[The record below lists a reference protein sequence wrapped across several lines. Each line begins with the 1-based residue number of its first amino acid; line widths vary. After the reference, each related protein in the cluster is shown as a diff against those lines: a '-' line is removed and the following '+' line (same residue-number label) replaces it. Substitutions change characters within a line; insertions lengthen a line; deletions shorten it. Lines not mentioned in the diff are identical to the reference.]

1 MYNHKIGLYQPF
13 LCMFLYL
20 LSIGLELVIEFM
32 MIFLRNQL
40 WNINCTK
47 KNTTQKNSF
56 NFSGIN
62 IDMKQHT
69 PFKPIV
75 IAILSAFAAQQAL
88 AEDRKLILDQVE
100 VVGTTPLKGIGL
112 PLFKIPANIQVANPT
127 AINNQ
132 TGVSIA
138 DYMNNNMQGVTVT
151 ELGGNP
157 WQPEINFRGYSSSP
171 LLGNPQGLSTYV
183 DGVRVNEPFG
193 DVTSWDKIPNFAIG
207 SMQVVPGSNPLYGLN
222 TLGGAITVQTKSGR
236 DNQGA
241 AVEYEAGSWGRQR
254 ALIEYGG
261 VSKDGS
267 VDYML
272 GYQHTTENG
281 WRNFSPSHVNQ
292 LFGKT
297 GWQNETTKLELTYL
311 GSDNKLVGNGLT
323 PEFLLRGD
331 RDQIHT
337 RPDATNN
344 YSHMLALNGSHWL
357 SSDVMLS
364 GNVYYKKSN
373 RGTVN
378 GDGYEGSFTDDG
390 LGGSFLTGYPG
401 ITCTNPANDCE
412 VIGSVFNR
420 TRTSQDSYGATA
432 QATFNQDVM
441 GKENQFVFGAGY
453 DYSLIRFKQNE
464 RVNLSS
470 VSESIVDADITGTAG
485 SDVVFDPTRAPI
497 TDGTGALGQRQTV
510 GLTGKQYTAR
520 LFATDTLSL
529 NEFWHVN
536 AGASWNFTRID
547 NTDTFRGPVTATNP
561 NSLTAR
567 DSYTRLNPTVGLTYT
582 PTKALTVYTSYS
594 ESSRAPTAIELGCS
608 NPAAPCLLPAALADD
623 PPLNQ
628 VVAKTY
634 EFGGRGQ
641 LTDAIS
647 WNAGVYQ
654 AVNHDDIQFTAA
666 NTQTGAGY
674 FKNVGRTKRQG
685 VDLGLNGVIERFKWN
700 ATYSF
705 VHATYDTD
713 VDFVNGSNS
722 SGDADGIYTARSG
735 DRIPVIPQHQLKLR
749 GQYAVSPS
757 WNVGTNL
764 IGYTDQFVLGNEN
777 NSHQAN
783 AANCNAGADCAIG
796 NGKISGYFIVNLDTQ
811 YNFNNGWKM
820 FAKAT
825 NIFDKEYNL
834 SGRLAESLFDASGA
848 FGNES
853 KVRSLLPGAP
863 RAAWIGFRYEF
874 GGKPSLASYD
884 KD

>member
-1 MYNHKIGLYQPF
+1 
-13 LCMFLYL
+13 
-20 LSIGLELVIEFM
+20 
-32 MIFLRNQL
+32 
-40 WNINCTK
+40 
-47 KNTTQKNSF
+47 
-56 NFSGIN
+56 
-62 IDMKQHT
+62 MKQHT
-69 PFKPIV
+69 PFKPIL
-75 IAILSAFAAQQAL
+75 IAILSAFAAQQAM
-88 AEDRKLILDQVE
+88 AEDRKLELDQIE

-112 PLFKIPANIQVANPT
+112 PLYKIPANIQMANPA

-193 DVTSWDKIPNFAIG
+193 DVTLWDKIPNFAIG
-207 SMQVVPGSNPLYGLN
+207 NMQVVPGSNPLYGLN
-222 TLGGAITVQTKSGR
+222 TLGGAITVQTKNGR

-267 VDYML
+267 VDYMF

-281 WRNFSPSHVNQ
+281 WRDFSPSHVNQ

-311 GSDNKLVGNGLT
+311 GADNNLIGNGLT
-323 PEFLLRGD
+323 PAFLLRGD
-331 RDQIHT
+331 REQIHT

-344 YSHMLALNGSHWL
+344 YSHFLALNGSHWL
-357 SSDVMLS
+357 SNDVMLS

-373 RGTVN
+373 RRTLN
-378 GDGYEGSFTDDG
+378 GDGYEGEIEPGDA
-390 LGGSFLTGYPG
+390 LTGYNN
-401 ITCTNPANDCE
+401 ITCDANSPEDCE
-412 VIGSVFNR
+412 LIGSVFNR
-420 TRTSQDSYGATA
+420 TNTKQDSYGATG
-432 QATFNQDVM
+432 QMVFNQNWM
-441 GKENQFVFGAGY
+441 GKENQFTVGAGY

-464 RVNLSS
+464 QINVGDFDGDVLNAGAPF
-470 VSESIVDADITGTAG
+470 SESAA
-485 SDVVFDPTRAPI
+485 VFDATRAPI
-497 TDGTGALGQRQTV
+497 TEGDGTLGQRQSV
-510 GLTGKQYTAR
+510 GLTGKQYTGR
-520 LFATDTLSL
+520 LFATDTLSI
-529 NEFWHVN
+529 NEFWHIN

-547 NTDTFRGPVTATNP
+547 NTDTLRGPASAANDF
-561 NSLTAR
+561 NSLTAK
-567 DSYTRLNPTVGLTYT
+567 DSYTRLNPTVGVTYT
-582 PTKALTVYTSYS
+582 PTKALTVYSSYS
-594 ESSRAPTAIELGCS
+594 ESSRAPTAIEVGCS
-608 NPAAPCLLPAALADD
+608 NPASPCLLPAALADD

-641 LTDAIS
+641 LTDTIS
-647 WNAGVYQ
+647 WNAGVYH

-666 NTQTGAGY
+666 NTISGAGY

-685 VDLGLNGVIERFKWN
+685 LDLGLSGVVDQLKWS
-700 ATYSF
+700 ASYSF

-713 VDFVNGSNS
+713 VDFVNASNAT
-722 SGDADGIYTARSG
+722 GDADGIYTAKAG

-749 GQYAVSPS
+749 GQYAVTPS

-764 IGYTDQFVLGNEN
+764 VGYSDQFVLGNEN
-777 NSHQAN
+777 NNHRAN
-783 AANCNAGADCAIG
+783 AANCNAGADCATG

-834 SGRLAESLFDASGA
+834 SGRLAESLFDATGA

-853 KVRSLLPGAP
+853 KVLSLLPGAP

-874 GGKPSLASYD
+874 GAKPSLASYD
-884 KD
+884 KE